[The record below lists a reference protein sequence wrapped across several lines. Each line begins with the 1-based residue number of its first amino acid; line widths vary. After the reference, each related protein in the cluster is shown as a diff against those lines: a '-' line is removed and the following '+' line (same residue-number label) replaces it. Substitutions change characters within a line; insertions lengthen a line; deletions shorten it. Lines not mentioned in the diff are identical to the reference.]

1 MNIQVFAPL
10 WVAAALWAPA
20 QEGGAPP
27 PLPEHSNAAGDAR
40 DEMIEL
46 FHKVE
51 RRLAEIDALLYDAS
65 TGQPSPGPGLATVA
79 ESGIG
84 ELLERSQS
92 QSQEVLQDIDRILEI
107 AQKFGKSQQSGQG
120 SCESALVDLSLPGN
134 SPLDQKPGA
143 QGQKEET
150 PEMMNSGQE
159 RPEPREGSEQPA
171 GRQPNDPRD
180 SVAPEGDSENRDASS
195 DPPDAETGRV
205 EVQDSS
211 ERWGDL
217 PEHVRD
223 LFRTEGGRDM
233 PPQYRDWI
241 DGYYRRL
248 NRRP

>member
-1 MNIQVFAPL
+1 MNIQCTLAPL
-10 WVAAALWAPA
+10 WVATLGVLGALRAPA
-20 QEGGAPP
+20 QEGSAPP
-27 PLPEHSNAAGDAR
+27 PLPEHSDAAGEAR
-40 DEMIEL
+40 QEMVEL

-65 TGQPSPGPGLATVA
+65 TGQPRAREGLASVA

-84 ELLERSQS
+84 ELLQRSQG

-107 AQKFGKSQQSGQG
+107 ARQFGQSQSQGEG
-120 SCESALVDLSLPGN
+120 SCESALQGS

-150 PEMMNSGQE
+150 PEMMGGQQPPGPPKDCE
-159 RPEPREGSEQPA
+159 KPGDQPESPRE
-171 GRQPNDPRD
+171 
-180 SVAPEGDSENRDASS
+180 SVPPDDSENRDASS

>member
-1 MNIQVFAPL
+1 MNIQCTLAPL
-10 WVAAALWAPA
+10 WAAAALWAPS

-27 PLPEHSNAAGDAR
+27 PLPEHSNAATDAR
-40 DEMIEL
+40 DEMIQL

-65 TGQPSPGPGLATVA
+65 TGQPSPGPGLASVA
-79 ESGIG
+79 EAGIG
-84 ELLERSQS
+84 ELLERSQGES
-92 QSQEVLQDIDRILEI
+92 QGVLQDIDRILEI
-107 AQKFGKSQQSGQG
+107 ARQFGQSQNQSQGQG
-120 SCESALVDLSLPGN
+120 SCESALQGG

-248 NRRP
+248 NQRP

>member
-1 MNIQVFAPL
+1 MNIHCTL

-20 QEGGAPP
+20 QEGSAPP
-27 PLPEHSNAAGDAR
+27 PLPEHSNAAGEAR
-40 DEMIEL
+40 QEMVEL

-65 TGQPSPGPGLATVA
+65 TGQPSAREGLASVA
-79 ESGIG
+79 DSGIG
-84 ELLERSQS
+84 ELLQRSQS

-107 AQKFGKSQQSGQG
+107 ARQFGQSQSQGQG
-120 SCESALVDLSLPGN
+120 SCESALQGS

-150 PEMMNSGQE
+150 PEMMNSGQK
-159 RPEPREGSEQPA
+159 RPEPGEDCDKPGD
-171 GRQPNDPRD
+171 GKPNDPRD
-180 SVAPEGDSENRDASS
+180 AVAPDDPENRDATSE
-195 DPPDAETGRV
+195 PPDAETGRV